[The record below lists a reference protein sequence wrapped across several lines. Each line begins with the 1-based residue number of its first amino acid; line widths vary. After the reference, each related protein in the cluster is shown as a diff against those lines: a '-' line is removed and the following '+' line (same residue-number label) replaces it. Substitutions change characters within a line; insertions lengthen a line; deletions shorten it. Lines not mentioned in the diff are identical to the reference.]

1 MSYKTYNFANKL
13 IFIIF
18 YLIIL
23 NSKNFSEVNNYILG
37 LSLNYPGV
45 GVKFFIKRNL
55 LELRYQ
61 IIADEVQQSN
71 LLGLRY
77 YRQFYKKILSYYIGL
92 ETSLFETIIKPEEL
106 KSSGYIVGSFLGIEK
121 FLYKN
126 FSFNLDFGPYVAQ
139 AKIYDTIAT
148 EFDFVINMA
157 INLYFLKK

>member
-1 MSYKTYNFANKL
+1 MF
-13 IFIIF
+13 
-18 YLIIL
+18 
-23 NSKNFSEVNNYILG
+23 NYRLG

-45 GVKFFIKRNL
+45 GVKFVIKSNL
-55 LELRYQ
+55 LELREQ
-61 IIADEVQQSN
+61 IIGDDTQQSN

-77 YRQFYKKILSYYIGL
+77 YRQFCKKSLSYYIGL

-106 KSSGYIVGSFLGIEK
+106 KSSGYVVGSFLGIEK

-126 FSFNLDFGPYVAQ
+126 FSFNLDFGPYIAQ

-148 EFDFVINMA
+148 EFDFVINMS